1 MDTDCI
7 LLCLATPVAPRSL
20 REKIAFLSTRMVYL
34 RHNIHFGQPG
44 RDGRP
49 SETRTEPSAS
59 PSCLASGCVN
69 KTNRIMVSIYVGN
82 LPFRVTEDEVASLFS
97 EFGEVQR
104 VHLVMDRETGRPRGF
119 GFVEMG
125 DDEGRQA
132 IQELMDRNAELGG
145 RPLKLNEAQ
154 PREERGGG
162 GFRGGGGGGYR
173 GGGGG
178 GFRGGDRDGGGY
190 RGGGGGGGYRGGGG
204 GGFRGGDRDGG
215 GFRGGGGGGGFR
227 GGDRDGGGYR
237 GGGGGRGGFGGGGGG
252 RGGFGGGGGGGRGG
266 FGGGGGGR
274 GGFGGGGGRSDYGDM
289 PPQDRGRREKGDRRH
304 DKDDYE
310 D

>member
-1 MDTDCI
+1 
-7 LLCLATPVAPRSL
+7 
-20 REKIAFLSTRMVYL
+20 
-34 RHNIHFGQPG
+34 
-44 RDGRP
+44 
-49 SETRTEPSAS
+49 
-59 PSCLASGCVN
+59 
-69 KTNRIMVSIYVGN
+69 MVSIYVGN

-162 GFRGGGGGGYR
+162 GFRGGGGGGGFR

-178 GFRGGDRDGGGY
+178 Y
-190 RGGGGGGGYRGGGG
+190 
-204 GGFRGGDRDGG
+204 
-215 GFRGGGGGGGFR
+215 RGGGGGGGFR

-237 GGGGGRGGFGGGGGG
+237 GGGGGGFRGGDRDGGG
-252 RGGFGGGGGGGRGG
+252 RGGFGGGRGGFGGGGGGRGG

-274 GGFGGGGGRSDYGDM
+274 GGFGGGGGGRGGFGGGDYGDV

>member
-1 MDTDCI
+1 
-7 LLCLATPVAPRSL
+7 
-20 REKIAFLSTRMVYL
+20 
-34 RHNIHFGQPG
+34 
-44 RDGRP
+44 
-49 SETRTEPSAS
+49 
-59 PSCLASGCVN
+59 
-69 KTNRIMVSIYVGN
+69 MVSIYVGN

-162 GFRGGGGGGYR
+162 GFRGGGGGYRGGGGGGGYRGGGGCGGYR

-178 GFRGGDRDGGGY
+178 GGYRGGDREGGGYRGGDRDGGGY

-204 GGFRGGDRDGG
+204 GGGYRGGDRD
-215 GFRGGGGGGGFR
+215 
-227 GGDRDGGGYR
+227 
-237 GGGGGRGGFGGGGGG
+237 GGGRGGFGGGGRGGFGSG
-252 RGGFGGGGGGGRGG
+252 RGGFG
-266 FGGGGGGR
+266 
-274 GGFGGGGGRSDYGDM
+274 GGGGGRSDYGDM